1 MRINHLYNLET
12 KKNMKKIE
20 LKLKYGTLLLCGY
33 DINASFPW
41 KKIPQ
46 ITMKDNDDN
55 EVFIDLRKEDVEAI
69 ISALQEILKTF
80 PENKITA
87 AMYEQ
92 AIGKMKHLFP
102 QDFEMVRFKSEMAL
116 ACSKSERLNILWIPE
131 GTRHSNAF
139 VCVGDINEGECEC
152 PEKEFEM
159 NEIKGLERLRAKRFD
174 IDF

>member
-1 MRINHLYNLET
+1 
-12 KKNMKKIE
+12 MKKIK
-20 LKLKYGTLLLCGY
+20 LKLEYGTFFLCGY
-33 DINASFPW
+33 DINASYPW

-87 AMYEQ
+87 TMYEQ
-92 AIGKMKHLFP
+92 AIGKMKHFFP
-102 QDFEMVRFKSEMAL
+102 QDFEMVRFK
-116 ACSKSERLNILWIPE
+116 RLNILWIPE